1 MKRWTIC
8 LVSTRTPER
17 VDGET
22 NADDE
27 YEHEEDRERSW
38 HVKR

>member
-1 MKRWTIC
+1 MTC
-8 LVSTRTPER
+8 SVSIRTPDR
-17 VDGET
+17 GDGET

-27 YEHEEDRERSW
+27 YEHEGDRERSW